1 MGGKLQGASGDGG
14 MRVMPKGSATATDLD
29 QGRAPGGSCM
39 HWQMMTTA
47 DHQLNLRP
55 RCVDPFFVR
64 ETHVRSFFMSSW
76 FVPTSVPNGW
86 LPTRMTVLLTRTP
99 LCLHV
104 CACDTVVFFKASSLS
119 VDIKTIEH
127 RTVQPYAFT

>member
-1 MGGKLQGASGDGG
+1 MGGGETPRGERAGDGG

-39 HWQMMTTA
+39 HWQMMTMTTA
-47 DHQLNLRP
+47 DHQLNFRP
-55 RCVDPFFVR
+55 RCVDPYFVR

-76 FVPTSVPNGW
+76 FVPTSVLNGW

-104 CACDTVVFFKASSLS
+104 CACDTVVFVKASSLGS
-119 VDIKTIEH
+119 FLAVGGH
-127 RTVQPYAFT
+127 